1 MRTHPRTVTR
11 ASSVIGLA
19 LLVTIALT
27 GLTSTSAAAG
37 PVGFQLAGGWYTES
51 DEFFLNGGA
60 KFGLGTVSL
69 IPNID
74 WVFVSSGT
82 VYSLNLDGTLSL
94 MPLGVASIYGG
105 AGLGLLTQDPENAN
119 SDTQTVFNLIL
130 GASLGAA
137 PMKPFGQFKWVMAD
151 GNDPFAFSIGVSF

>member
-1 MRTHPRTVTR
+1 MRTHPRAATR
-11 ASSVIGLA
+11 AGSWIGLA
-19 LLVTIALT
+19 LLATIAFN
-27 GLTSTSAAAG
+27 GLVSTPAAAG
-37 PVGFQLAGGWYTES
+37 PVGFQAAGGWYTES

-82 VYSLNLDGTLSL
+82 MYSLNLDGTLSV
-94 MPLGVASIYGG
+94 MPLGVASIYAG

-137 PMKPFGQFKWVMAD
+137 PMKPFGQLKWVMQD

>member
-1 MRTHPRTVTR
+1 MRTHPRATR
-11 ASSVIGLA
+11 VGSVLGLA
-19 LLVTIALT
+19 LLAAIAFT
-27 GLTSTSAAAG
+27 GLAATPAAAG
-37 PVGFQLAGGWYTES
+37 PVGFQAAGGWYTES

-82 VYSLNLDGTLSL
+82 MYSLNLDGTLSV
-94 MPLGVASIYGG
+94 MPLGVASIYAG